1 MLDTMGYKRREQGLL
16 RKRLKEC
23 ALANAERDRGLA
35 AEWFPL
41 EEEAAE
47 LCECGQSVAIDVA
60 PNVAKKAGGV
70 GKNSRWCS

>member
-1 MLDTMGYKRREQGLL
+1 MHYKRREPTNL
-16 RKRLKEC
+16 RKRLKED

-47 LCECGQSVAIDVA
+47 LCECSQSVATDVA
-60 PNVAKKAGGV
+60 PNVAQKAGGV
-70 GKNSRWCS
+70 GKNSRWCR